1 MVLWCRAP
9 YHLPPDKALNGAG
22 LDQAFMARMRH
33 PMPTLRK
40 TTPIL
45 RSFDEAKAREFYLD
59 FLGFQVVFEHRFEP
73 GLPLYMGV
81 ARGECALHLSEH
93 HGDAT
98 PGASLRIEVD
108 DVDALCAEL
117 MARHPRHN
125 RAEVHTMSW
134 GTRDFT
140 VTDPFGNRLTF
151 TSAIST

>member
-1 MVLWCRAP
+1 M
-9 YHLPPDKALNGAG
+9 
-22 LDQAFMARMRH
+22 
-33 PMPTLRK
+33 TLSR

-45 RSFDEAKAREFYLD
+45 RSFDEAKAREFYLG

-81 ARGECALHLSEH
+81 ARDGCTLHLSEH
-93 HGDAT
+93 HGDAS
-98 PGASLRIEVD
+98 PGAAMRIEVD
-108 DVDALCAEL
+108 DVDALCVEL
-117 MARHPRHN
+117 CAKAYRHARPQVE
-125 RAEVHTMSW
+125 AMPW

>member
-1 MVLWCRAP
+1 MKPRLC
-9 YHLPPDKALNGAG
+9 
-22 LDQAFMARMRH
+22 
-33 PMPTLRK
+33 K

-45 RSFDEAKAREFYLD
+45 RSFDEVKAREFYLEY
-59 FLGFQVVFEHRFEP
+59 LGFEVVFEHRFEVS
-73 GLPLYMGV
+73 LPLYMGIV
-81 ARGECALHLSEH
+81 RGDCELHLSEH

-117 MARHPRHN
+117 CSKSVTHN
-125 RAEVHTMSW
+125 RPTVREMPW

-151 TSAIST
+151 TTAISA